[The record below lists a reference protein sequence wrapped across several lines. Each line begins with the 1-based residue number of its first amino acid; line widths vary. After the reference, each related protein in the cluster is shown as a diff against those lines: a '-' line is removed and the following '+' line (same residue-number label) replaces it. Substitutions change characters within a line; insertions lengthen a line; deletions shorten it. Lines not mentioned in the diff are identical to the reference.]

1 MSDNQQLTE
10 IEQAKADAQELVRLN
25 GLLTTAKTAAATAV
39 ENAAAAEFG
48 SLDAV
53 TKAELSKTKAQLV
66 IDAAKSVK
74 GHAKNGSAEY
84 GIASA
89 DVTDGNDALKT
100 ASDLLDKSRVAKEY
114 LDELNR
120 LNGLLTDAKTA
131 AATAVADAAAADIGS
146 SNAVQ
151 LNEQS
156 VERASELI
164 GTANNLKTHTRNDT
178 SEDIRATE
186 EFTYANAA
194 LAPAERLLRVALAQQ
209 KQALEEELKEIGS
222 QKKDADER
230 QTADAAKAA
239 AAISQGMASSIGDP
253 YVFPLKSNTPVKLPN
268 KNAVYRMYENG
279 NTFINASVSQATPSH
294 MDRIVKYA
302 SSSLNESLN
311 KTLDRLIIDGY
322 FYDKFFISVDGQQLI
337 VDLQRKTIS
346 SKNNKNK
353 FFKIKR
359 CYSNVFKNEF
369 FNETNKMITISWIEN
384 HKETSI
390 DVMFFENPQ
399 VENGIRFRTDS
410 TVKNAIGM
418 LIDNYKPKLMIIPK
432 INTQSYKKINKRIT
446 RLTRTHGNDKIYQFK
461 NIISKSEKWA

>member
-1 MSDNQQLTE
+1 M
-10 IEQAKADAQELVRLN
+10 
-25 GLLTTAKTAAATAV
+25 G
-39 ENAAAAEFG
+39 
-48 SLDAV
+48 
-53 TKAELSKTKAQLV
+53 
-66 IDAAKSVK
+66 
-74 GHAKNGSAEY
+74 
-84 GIASA
+84 
-89 DVTDGNDALKT
+89 
-100 ASDLLDKSRVAKEY
+100 
-114 LDELNR
+114 
-120 LNGLLTDAKTA
+120 
-131 AATAVADAAAADIGS
+131 
-146 SNAVQ
+146 
-151 LNEQS
+151 NEQS
-156 VERASELI
+156 VERASKLI

-230 QTADAAKAA
+230 QTAAAAKAA

-302 SSSLNESLN
+302 SSSLNE
-311 KTLDRLIIDGY
+311 TLDRLIIDGY

-346 SKNNKNK
+346 SKNNKSK

-432 INTQSYKKINKRIT
+432 INTQSY
-446 RLTRTHGNDKIYQFK
+446 
-461 NIISKSEKWA
+461 